1 MKTYIQHISL
11 YTAAVV
17 VLIASACGGNSVLEQ
32 KKAELDKLKGEQKEL
47 AEKVKTLEDEI
58 AKLDTALVVTEREK
72 NVGVTVVN
80 LQPFTHSIDVQGQV
94 DGDENIAILA
104 KSAGLIKRVHVKIGQ
119 QVKKDQLLAEIEN
132 DIVRTQITDLKTSL
146 SLATDVYNKQKA
158 LWDQKIGTE
167 IQYLQAKNNK
177 ESLEAKLATL
187 NENLDMYLIKSPING
202 TLDNLP
208 VKMGQ
213 MVAPGTLCAQVVNFG
228 SLKIKADISESY
240 SSNVKQGNQVEI
252 YFPDINKTIRSQV
265 SYSSQSINPMTRTF
279 GVEIE
284 LPSDKDFRP
293 NMVAVIRIAD
303 YQTSKAVVVPVNTIQ
318 SMDGHDHVYVAVRK
332 GNRMVAEKRD
342 VKVGLIYNGK
352 AEIKEGLQEG
362 DQLITTGYQDLN
374 ENELI
379 RF

>member
-80 LQPFTHSIDVQGQV
+80 MQPFTHSIDVQGQV

-208 VKMGQ
+208 VKIGQ